1 MTDDRFVARHA
12 SVNTRSPLRRRLGL
26 CAAAVAL
33 VGGVTVAGALVAPAA
48 NAGQGT
54 DVVQRNLES
63 LVRDDGYPAALA
75 SVRDRRGHIRN
86 YTAGLGDLTTKEP
99 VPVDGYVRIGS
110 NTKTFT
116 SVVVLQLVGEGKVN
130 LDAPIETY
138 LPGLIRGDGID
149 GHNITVRQLLQ
160 HTTGLPNYTDVFA
173 NGYLPY
179 QHNYVE
185 PRQMLDLALAQKA
198 HFAPGTK
205 FEYSNTNYV
214 IAGLLIEKV
223 TGRPLVEEIT
233 NRVINKLGL
242 RHTYFPNV
250 GDQTIREPHPE
261 GYYRDDPSKPL
272 TDVTV
277 QDPSFGWAAGQ
288 MISTPSDLNRFF
300 GAILAGKILQ
310 PAQLKE
316 MRTTVDASALGTG
329 VRYGLGLVSTPLSC
343 GGLSWGHGGDI
354 PGYSTTNAV
363 TDDGRATTIAVTAL
377 PTSLAQV
384 NQLQTDLDNA
394 LCQ

>member
-1 MTDDRFVARHA
+1 MTDDRFTARHA
-12 SVNTRSPLRRRLGL
+12 RIDSRSPLRRRLGL
-26 CAAAVAL
+26 SAALVAL
-33 VGGVTVAGALVAPAA
+33 VGGATVAGTLVAPAA
-48 NAGQGT
+48 NAGPRN
-54 DVVQRNLES
+54 DVVQTNLDS
-63 LVRDDGYPAALA
+63 LVREDGFPAALA
-75 SVRDRRGHIRN
+75 SVRDRRGQVRD
-86 YTAGLGDLTTKEP
+86 YTAGVGDLRTKAP

-116 SVVVLQLVGEGKVN
+116 SVVVLQLVGEGKVD

-149 GHNITVRQLLQ
+149 GHDITVRQLLQ
-160 HTTGLPNYTDVFA
+160 HTTGLPNYTSVFGA
-173 NGYLPY
+173 GYLPY
-179 QHNYVE
+179 QHTYME
-185 PRQMLDLALAQKA
+185 PRQLLDLALAQKA
-198 HFAPGTK
+198 DFAPGTA
-205 FEYSNTNYV
+205 FEYSNTNYL

-233 NRVINKLGL
+233 NRVINKIGL

-261 GYYRDDPSKPL
+261 GYHRDDPSKPL

-300 GAILAGKILQ
+300 SAVVGGKLLK
-310 PAQLKE
+310 PAQLKD
-316 MRTTVDASALGTG
+316 MRTTVDASSLGTG
-329 VRYGLGLVSTPLSC
+329 VRYGLGLASTPLSC

-363 TDDGRATTIAVTAL
+363 TDDGRAATIAVTEL
-377 PTSLAQV
+377 PSSLAQV